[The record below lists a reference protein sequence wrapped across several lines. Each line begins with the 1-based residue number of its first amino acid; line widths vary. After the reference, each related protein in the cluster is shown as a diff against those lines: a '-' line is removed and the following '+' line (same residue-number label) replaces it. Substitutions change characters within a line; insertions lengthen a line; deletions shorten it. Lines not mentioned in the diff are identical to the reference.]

1 MTSESDNVVVT
12 ELAPVATP
20 TVAQVPAMPTAVP
33 IFVSPGEKPEK
44 FSGLNFKR
52 WQQKMLFYLT
62 TLNLARFLTEDA
74 PKLKED
80 EHDIQVIS
88 AIDAWKHS
96 DFLCRNYVMNGL
108 ADSLYNVYSDK
119 KTDKELWESL
129 DRKYKTEDAGAKK
142 FVVGR
147 FLDYK
152 MVDSKTVA
160 KTNNNKGK
168 GSKLG
173 PKGGIS
179 KKPKFQGKCFNCG
192 KQGHKSVD
200 CRLPKK
206 NKPKEANV
214 IDDITKNVY
223 DIDLTT
229 VVSEVNLVGSNPKEW
244 WIDTGATLHVCSDKK
259 MFSTFEPI
267 ENGEKMFM
275 GNSATSEI
283 KGQGKVILKMTSGK
297 ELTLTNVLYVPE
309 IRKNLVSG
317 SLLNNHG
324 FRLVFESNKVVL
336 SKSRMYVG
344 KGYMSDGMWKLN
356 DEAIEKFVLYKTEV
370 ENQLNKKIK
379 VLRSD
384 RGGEYESPFV
394 DICAQHGIIHET
406 TAPYSPQSNGVA
418 ERKNR
423 TKKKAEKTPYEL
435 WKGRKPSYTY
445 LRMWG
450 CLAKVAV
457 PPPKKVK
464 IGPKTIDCIFIGYA
478 HNSNAYRFLV
488 YESNIP
494 DIHKNTI
501 MESRNASFFEDV
513 FPCEPQTF
521 KEAVNSTEGLMWK
534 EAIKSEI
541 DSILQNHTW
550 ELVDLPPGCKPLSS
564 KWIFKRKMKVDGSID
579 NLMVLAIAALRNLE
593 IHQMDVK
600 TAFLN
605 GDLDEEIYM
614 EQPEGFSAPGQEK
627 KVCKLVKSLYGL
639 KQAPKQWHEKFDN
652 VMLSHGFKINECD
665 KCVYVKDTEHGY
677 VIVCLYVD
685 DMLIVGSDDKMIT
698 STKNMLNSRFDMKD
712 MGLADVIL
720 GIKIKRTSDELI
732 LSQSHYVDKI
742 LGKFDKDNSG
752 VARTPVDVTLHLSKN
767 KGESVSQVE
776 YSRIIGSLMYL
787 MSCTRPDIAYAV
799 SKLSRY
805 TSNPGAKHWQ
815 GIIRVLKYLRFTRD
829 YGLHYMR
836 YPAVLEGYSDANW
849 ISNVKDSKSHSGYVF
864 TLGGAAVSWKSS
876 KQTVIARSTMESEF
890 IALDKCG
897 EEAEWLR
904 HFLEDIPSGQS
915 LCLQFAYIVIVNLQ
929 LVEHRVICI
938 MEDSCVRYVIIYIN
952 GRAVQGHRV
961 YCLASRVNIFLQGKV
976 QGVTP
981 TSSIQNSKSLKKPNS
996 FWLSEPVCVLPSLK
1010 SINSG
1015 RLSFKIVQK
1024 NFGVLSECLRVPSFR
1039 VRDRVEQFPVRR
1051 SGCRVLLLPFEDRF
1065 ILGDR
1070 RLAILKAPVEKAN
1083 LFKEIVFSTRLGI
1096 IGMVPAR
1103 LQKTTMGYH
1112 FRGRNFVGQEF
1123 YII

>member
-1 MTSESDNVVVT
+1 MTTESDNVVIT
-12 ELAPVATP
+12 ELALVATP

-33 IFVSPGEKPEK
+33 ISVSPGEKPEK

-80 EHDIQVIS
+80 EHNIQVIS

-119 KTDKELWESL
+119 KTAKELWESL

-152 MVDSKTVA
+152 MVDSKTVVSQVQELQVILHEIHAEGMMLSETFQVAAIIEKLPPAWKDFKNYLKHKRKEMSIEDLIIRLRIEEDNRRSEKKGAHTLNEAKVNFVEHGQSSKA

-214 IDDITKNVY
+214 IDDITKNVF
-223 DIDLTT
+223 DIDLTA

-244 WIDTGATLHVCSDKK
+244 WIDTGATRHVCSDKK

-267 ENGEKMFM
+267 ENGEKVFM
-275 GNSATSEI
+275 GNSATFEI
-283 KGQGKVILKMTSGK
+283 KGQGKVILKMTSRK

-324 FRLVFESNKVVL
+324 FRLVFESNKFVL
-336 SKSRMYVG
+336 SKSGMYVG

-356 DEAIEKFVLYKTEV
+356 V
-370 ENQLNKKIK
+370 
-379 VLRSD
+379 
-384 RGGEYESPFV
+384 P
-394 DICAQHGIIHET
+394 
-406 TAPYSPQSNGVA
+406 
-418 ERKNR
+418 
-423 TKKKAEKTPYEL
+423 KKKAEKTSYEL

-513 FPCEPQTF
+513 FPCKSKEEPSSSKRMLESQDQNEEVEVEPRRSKRVRTEKSFGLDFLTFMLEGEPQTF

-579 NLMVLAIAALRNLE
+579 KYKARLVIKGYRQTEGLDYFDTYSPVTRINSIRMVLAIAALRNLE

-614 EQPEGFSAPGQEK
+614 EQLEGFSAPGQEK

-776 YSRIIGSLMYL
+776 YSRVIGSLMYL

-829 YGLHYMR
+829 YGLHYTR

-890 IALDKCG
+890 IALDKYG

-904 HFLEDIPSGQS
+904 HFLEDIPRWSKPVPPICIHCDSQS
-915 LCLQFAYIVIVNLQ
+915 AIGRAQSNMYNGKSRHIRRRHNTIRQLLSTGVISVDYVKSKDNIADPLTKGLNRE
-929 LVEHRVICI
+929 LVEK
-938 MEDSCVRYVIIYIN
+938 S
-952 GRAVQGHRV
+952 
-961 YCLASRVNIFLQGKV
+961 SRGM
-976 QGVTP
+976 G
-981 TSSIQNSKSLKKPNS
+981 LKP
-996 FWLSEPVCVLPSLK
+996 
-1010 SINSG
+1010 I
-1015 RLSFKIVQK
+1015 
-1024 NFGVLSECLRVPSFR
+1024 
-1039 VRDRVEQFPVRR
+1039 
-1051 SGCRVLLLPFEDRF
+1051 
-1065 ILGDR
+1065 
-1070 RLAILKAPVEKAN
+1070 
-1083 LFKEIVFSTRLGI
+1083 KE
-1096 IGMVPAR
+1096 
-1103 LQKTTMGYH
+1103 
-1112 FRGRNFVGQEF
+1112 
-1123 YII
+1123 

>member
-1 MTSESDNVVVT
+1 M
-12 ELAPVATP
+12 ATP
-20 TVAQVPAMPTAVP
+20 RGPSAVMLIVP
-33 IFVSPGEKPEK
+33 ISVSPGEKPEK

-119 KTDKELWESL
+119 KTAKELWESL
-129 DRKYKTEDAGAKK
+129 DRKYKTEDAGLRNLLWNYLKHKRKEMSIEDLIIRLRIEEDNRRSEKKGAHTLNEAKAN
-142 FVVGR
+142 FVEHGQS
-147 FLDYK
+147 
-152 MVDSKTVA
+152 SKA

-214 IDDITKNVY
+214 IDDITRNVS
-223 DIDLTT
+223 DIDLTA

-244 WIDTGATLHVCSDKK
+244 WIDTGATRHVCSDKK

-267 ENGEKMFM
+267 ENGEKVFM

-297 ELTLTNVLYVPE
+297 ELTLTNVLYV
-309 IRKNLVSG
+309 RKFARTWCRFI
-317 SLLNNHG
+317 LNNHG
-324 FRLVFESNKVVL
+324 FRLVFDSNKVVL
-336 SKSRMYVG
+336 SKSGMYVG

-356 DEAIEKFVLYKTEV
+356 VMTIIKS
-370 ENQLNKKIK
+370 NMNKASTSTYM
-379 VLRSD
+379 L
-384 RGGEYESPFV
+384 ESSNLW
-394 DICAQHGIIHET
+394 HG
-406 TAPYSPQSNGVA
+406 
-418 ERKNR
+418 
-423 TKKKAEKTPYEL
+423 
-435 WKGRKPSYTY
+435 
-445 LRMWG
+445 
-450 CLAKVAV
+450 
-457 PPPKKVK
+457 
-464 IGPKTIDCIFIGYA
+464 
-478 HNSNAYRFLV
+478 
-488 YESNIP
+488 
-494 DIHKNTI
+494 
-501 MESRNASFFEDV
+501 
-513 FPCEPQTF
+513 EPQTF
-521 KEAVNSTEGLMWK
+521 KEAMNSEGLMWK

-579 NLMVLAIAALRNLE
+579 KYKARLVIKGYKQTESLDYFDTYSPVTRINSIRMQPRVSRLR
-593 IHQMDVK
+593 D
-600 TAFLN
+600 
-605 GDLDEEIYM
+605 
-614 EQPEGFSAPGQEK
+614 K
-627 KVCKLVKSLYGL
+627 KRKFVNLVKSLYGL
-639 KQAPKQWHEKFDN
+639 KQASKQWHEKFDN

-698 STKNMLNSRFDMKD
+698 STKNMLNS
-712 MGLADVIL
+712 
-720 GIKIKRTSDELI
+720 
-732 LSQSHYVDKI
+732 SQSHYVDKI

-752 VARTPVDVTLHLSKN
+752 N

-815 GIIRVLKYLRFTRD
+815 GIIRVLKYLRFTR
-829 YGLHYMR
+829 
-836 YPAVLEGYSDANW
+836 YSDANW

-864 TLGGAAVSWKSS
+864 TLGGADVVEILK
-876 KQTVIARSTMESEF
+876 TT
-890 IALDKCG
+890 
-897 EEAEWLR
+897 AEWLR
-904 HFLEDIPSGQS
+904 HFLEDIPRWSK
-915 LCLQFAYIVIVNLQ
+915 LCLQFAYIVISRHIRQRHNTIRQLLSTGLSVDYVKSKDNIADPLTKGLNRE
-929 LVEHRVICI
+929 LVEK
-938 MEDSCVRYVIIYIN
+938 S
-952 GRAVQGHRV
+952 
-961 YCLASRVNIFLQGKV
+961 SRE
-976 QGVTP
+976 
-981 TSSIQNSKSLKKPNS
+981 
-996 FWLSEPVCVLPSLK
+996 W
-1010 SINSG
+1010 
-1015 RLSFKIVQK
+1015 
-1024 NFGVLSECLRVPSFR
+1024 
-1039 VRDRVEQFPVRR
+1039 D
-1051 SGCRVLLLPFEDRF
+1051 
-1065 ILGDR
+1065 
-1070 RLAILKAPVEKAN
+1070 
-1083 LFKEIVFSTRLGI
+1083 
-1096 IGMVPAR
+1096 
-1103 LQKTTMGYH
+1103 
-1112 FRGRNFVGQEF
+1112 
-1123 YII
+1123 